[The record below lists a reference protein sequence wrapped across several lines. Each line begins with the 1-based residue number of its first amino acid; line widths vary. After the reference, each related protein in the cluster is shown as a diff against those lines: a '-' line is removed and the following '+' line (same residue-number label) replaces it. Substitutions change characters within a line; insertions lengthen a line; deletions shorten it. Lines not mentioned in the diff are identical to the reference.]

1 MDFDGERG
9 HYGAWRPLC
18 GAGRPDQ
25 RGPGGHCAFLGR
37 YAGFGLLGW
46 LLAGF
51 VLLARPAERAGVHV
65 VYRFRVPA
73 GTDAEWLTSLRVWA
87 EHRCWV
93 RPGRLDW
100 YVRDDLQLK
109 AFAAGRRSIA
119 VTTGFLQLLQTGRIR
134 HDEAVAVAIHEIGHH
149 VTGATRYGLLAQ
161 WLCWPWRVTYRV
173 MMRLGGAMPYAEAG
187 TVLTPVIFV
196 IAIVRT
202 AQLDAPPEQLVPV
215 LSLLATLALGIFV
228 APALGAVFA
237 RASER
242 AADRYT
248 TQQGAGADLAA
259 APHQVVPDLR

>member
-1 MDFDGERG
+1 LLSVADLHIEFDTPSSVVRAVDGVSFDIFPGPHGGTPMGGPVVDFDGERG
-9 HYGAWRPLC
+9 HYGARRLLC

-65 VYRFRVPA
+65 VYRPA

-100 YVRDDLQLK
+100 YVRDDLPLK

-161 WLCWPWRVTYRV
+161 WLYSMTHGRGGPARGSVTRHHWFGV
-173 MMRLGGAMPYAEAG
+173 C
-187 TVLTPVIFV
+187 
-196 IAIVRT
+196 
-202 AQLDAPPEQLVPV
+202 
-215 LSLLATLALGIFV
+215 ATSRR
-228 APALGAVFA
+228 
-237 RASER
+237 RAW
-242 AADRYT
+242 
-248 TQQGAGADLAA
+248 LF
-259 APHQVVPDLR
+259 LRR